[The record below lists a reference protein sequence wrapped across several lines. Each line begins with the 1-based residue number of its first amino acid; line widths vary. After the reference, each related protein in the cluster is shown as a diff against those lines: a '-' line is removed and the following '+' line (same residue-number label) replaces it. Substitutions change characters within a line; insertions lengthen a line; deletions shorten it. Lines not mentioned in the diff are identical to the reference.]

1 MKVPMDE
8 CSPKALKRDLA
19 DHGHEC
25 VTVQQAGWAGKKN
38 GELPELAEPLFDVL
52 VTLDTNVRYQQNLA
66 GRKIAIVVLHSSSNR
81 LEHLRQYFPECLS
94 AIEKIK
100 PGQLVRVG
108 NIERK

>member
-1 MKVPMDE
+1 MRVVIDE
-8 CSPKALKRDLA
+8 CSPKALKRHLT

-38 GELPELAEPLFDVL
+38 GELLNLADSLFDVL
-52 VTLDTNVRYQQNLA
+52 VTLDTNVEYQQSLA

-81 LEHLRQYFPECLS
+81 LEHLRQYFPECVR

-100 PGQLVRVG
+100 QGQIVRVG
-108 NIERK
+108 NIP

>member
-1 MKVPMDE
+1 MKVLLDE
-8 CSPKALKRDLA
+8 CSPKALKRHLA

-38 GELPELAEPLFDVL
+38 GELLDLADPLFDVL

-81 LEHLRQYFPECLS
+81 LEHLRQYFPECVL
-94 AIEKIK
+94 AVEKIK
-100 PGQLVRVG
+100 PGQIVRVG
-108 NIERK
+108 SIS